1 MAQECHEGKIC
12 CYPSFFSLVHL
23 KIHFLLTSFKA
34 GCDELK
40 MLDYSMDHLA
50 SGVEVVGSMDTIG
63 APLSAQSTDTLSVAE
78 TRGIVAVVSPESGG
92 RGDYLKKPS
101 SPKGGKYGSE
111 PKKNLTPVWQLPPS
125 NDADSCPVDLELTF
139 LSQESVKMN
148 LYDPT
153 CNVVE
158 NCILPTQVYEEMK
171 LEINEILMSQEG
183 NPGFQSPKLSLS
195 PPVKMFRLTCAY
207 LI

>member
-63 APLSAQSTDTLSVAE
+63 ALLFAQSTDTLSVAE
-78 TRGIVAVVSPESGG
+78 MRGIVAVVLPESGG
-92 RGDYLKKPS
+92 REDDLKMPS
-101 SPKGGKYGSE
+101 SQKGG
-111 PKKNLTPVWQLPPS
+111 NTP
-125 NDADSCPVDLELTF
+125 A
-139 LSQESVKMN
+139 
-148 LYDPT
+148 
-153 CNVVE
+153 
-158 NCILPTQVYEEMK
+158 
-171 LEINEILMSQEG
+171 
-183 NPGFQSPKLSLS
+183 SP
-195 PPVKMFRLTCAY
+195 RR
-207 LI
+207 I